1 MSLLTPHQR
10 DILERLKQA
19 VEVCLTSN
27 SPRELP
33 QLRALAQ
40 QLTEDRLVITE
51 DRLVRTE
58 NLIIPTQG
66 REILLRNTFFR
77 DLLALVQ
84 SIEFK
89 TFYQRHMNRSID
101 HKPALIYV
109 ELHTVLNKIYTA
121 ENNGVPMSA
130 EMGALVLQTIMQE
143 RTLRGPLVRLITGY
157 LDGETTKPETYDSVK
172 RILTE
177 NRQYLLME
185 EGEEE

>member
-33 QLRALAQ
+33 HLRALAQ
-40 QLTEDRLVITE
+40 QLTE

-185 EGEEE
+185 EEEE